1 MSKETKDLQDLLAK
15 SIEALRASPAEREK
29 YPALDRLLG
38 RIEARQRRS
47 SDRASAWGWMRPLLG
62 PLSSAAAGF
71 VGAAL
76 AMMLLPAW
84 FGGAPAPAAPSAV
97 VARHQA
103 AEPARMMSHSLHR
116 LERAIHGLEK
126 FQPLIE
132 SRIEALEDAFQ
143 RKYADAYATG
153 EDVSRSQDPY
163 KNVQM
168 RQDRGA
174 FF

>member
-1 MSKETKDLQDLLAK
+1 MSKEPKDLQDLLAQ
-15 SIEALRASPAEREK
+15 SIETLRASAAERQK

-38 RIEARQRRS
+38 RIEARERP

-71 VGAAL
+71 AGAAL
-76 AMMLLPAW
+76 ALMLLPTW
-84 FGGAPAPAAPSAV
+84 FGGSPAPGAPTAV
-97 VARHQA
+97 VAPRVQA
-103 AEPARMMSHSLHR
+103 AEPARMMAHSLHR
-116 LERAIHGLEK
+116 VERAIHGLEK

-143 RKYADAYATG
+143 RKYADAYASG
-153 EDVSRSQDPY
+153 EDVSPSP
-163 KNVQM
+163 VQV